1 MKTLETAIA
10 AVVLGDLS
18 GLSTLRAASHPDLL
32 GAAATL
38 PPLII
43 SRSALIR
50 VLKNWRSGRFGADDV
65 QRWASFVRRGY
76 VSGNTSAAAY
86 PIDIDYDAVDEELI
100 VQIIGR
106 FDEIGD
112 IIDGTVDGDEQEA
125 MLAVLE
131 A

>member
-1 MKTLETAIA
+1 
-10 AVVLGDLS
+10 
-18 GLSTLRAASHPDLL
+18 L

-76 VSGNTSAAAY
+76 VSGNTSGAAY

-106 FDEIGD
+106 FDQIGD

-125 MLAVLE
+125 MLAILE